1 MIMESQT
8 DSDQIDDAI
17 HRQQSLELLVIK
29 RKSNLGYL
37 IKVRKIYILNRE
49 LLIFKQLCVYFR
61 FMTANSI
68 G

>member
-1 MIMESQT
+1 MESQS

-29 RKSNLGYL
+29 RKSNLSYL
-37 IKVRKIYILNRE
+37 INVRVNFILNRE
-49 LLIFKQLCVYFR
+49 LIFKQLYVHFR
-61 FMTANSI
+61 FTTANNI

>member
-1 MIMESQT
+1 MES

-29 RKSNLGYL
+29 RKSNLSYL
-37 IKVRKIYILNRE
+37 IKVLVNFILNRE
-49 LLIFKQLCVYFR
+49 LIFKQLYVYFR
-61 FMTANSI
+61 FTTANNI